1 MIRDS
6 VIQIIHRYRD
16 AEPSVSG
23 PGTISRLM
31 YTGGHKAGS
40 IYQMDMA
47 YATSTALGLA
57 LARPDQRVI
66 AVEGDGSIIAALS
79 VFSTIGRYQP
89 ANLVVVIIDNAVYAS
104 AGDGSVATGTASGT
118 DIAAV
123 ARACGVAP
131 EQANTVE
138 TEEQAEAAIRRAF
151 TEPGPWVIVAR
162 VSDADRRVMQGA
174 KSRGVIPFGLAEMA
188 THLRRDL
195 ESRSSTNAS

>member
-1 MIRDS
+1 MIRDT
-6 VIQIIHRYRD
+6 VIQIVNRYRN

-31 YTGGHKAGS
+31 YTTGHKAGS

-66 AVEGDGSIIAALS
+66 AVEGDGSIIAAMS

-104 AGDGSVATGTASGT
+104 AGDGSVRTGTACGT
-118 DIAAV
+118 DIAAI
-123 ARACGVAP
+123 ARACGVPP
-131 EQANTVE
+131 EQASTVE
-138 TEEQAEAAIRRAF
+138 TEAQAETAIQRAF

-162 VSDADRRVMQGA
+162 VSDADKRVMQGA

-188 THLRRDL
+188 NNLRRDL
-195 ESRSSTNAS
+195 ENRPSTPPS